1 LSPRAYARRRP
12 NRTAFAGVFAGTLL
26 CFLAIGAVLPVLPR
40 YVTEELGGSDVQVG
54 LVTGVFAFTALV
66 GRPFGG
72 RLADRRGRR
81 PIVLWG
87 MALAALGGALYSVSL
102 GVAGLV
108 VARLVLGV
116 GQGWVFTAGLAWAV
130 DLAPLERRGQ
140 VIGFF
145 GLGVWGGLSCGPPIG
160 EALRALG
167 SYELVWAFAAL
178 APVAGMAVVR
188 LVPDRHAD
196 AVRASAGDAREDRGG
211 ILPREAVAPGV
222 AIFCAAIGFA
232 ALTGFVVLLL
242 DDRGIGH
249 GAAVFTAF
257 ATTVV
262 LTRLALSPL
271 PDRVGPHVTACAA
284 AVAQA
289 AGLTLIAVAQSVP
302 VAVAGA
308 LAVGAGFSLSFPSLA
323 LVVVQ
328 RVDEHRRGAAMGAFT
343 AFFDLGVGLGA
354 PLAGLVSALGGYPA
368 AFGVAAAAAAAG
380 AVVAASTATP
390 AGRLLTVR
398 TRPSAGR

>member
-1 LSPRAYARRRP
+1 
-12 NRTAFAGVFAGTLL
+12 VFAGTLL

-40 YVTEELGGSDVQVG
+40 YITQELSGNDVEVG
-54 LVTGVFAFTALV
+54 IVTGAFAFTALI
-66 GRPFGG
+66 GRPYGG
-72 RLADRRGRR
+72 LLADRHGRR
-81 PIVLWG
+81 PIVLAG
-87 MALAALGGALYSVSL
+87 MAFTAVGGAIYALPLEVP
-102 GVAGLV
+102 GLV
-108 VARLVLGV
+108 FARLVLGV

-130 DLAPLERRGQ
+130 DMAPEERRGQ
-140 VIGFF
+140 VIAYF

-160 EALRALG
+160 EALRAIG

-178 APVAGMAVVR
+178 APLAGAAIVR
-188 LVPDRHAD
+188 LVPDPREEQ
-196 AVRASAGDAREDRGG
+196 AGTAGPEQEADRGSL
-211 ILPREAVAPGV
+211 LPREAVLPGV

-262 LTRLALSPL
+262 LTRIALSPL
-271 PDRVGPHVTACAA
+271 PDRVGPHITALAA

-308 LAVGAGFSLSFPSLA
+308 LLVGAGFSLSFPSLA
-323 LVVVQ
+323 LVVVE
-328 RVDEHRRGAAMGAFT
+328 RVDERRRGAAMGAFT
-343 AFFDLGVGLGA
+343 AFFDLGVGIGA
-354 PLAGLVSALGGYPA
+354 PLAGAVSALSGYPA
-368 AFGVAAAAAAAG
+368 AFGVAAGAAAVG
-380 AVVAASTATP
+380 ALV
-390 AGRLLTVR
+390 TVR
-398 TRPSAGR
+398 TRPSPGR

>member
-1 LSPRAYARRRP
+1 V
-12 NRTAFAGVFAGTLL
+12 AFVGVFAGTLL

-40 YVTEELGGSDVQVG
+40 YVTEELGGSDVEVG
-54 LVTGVFAFTALV
+54 LVTGAFAFTALI

-81 PIVLWG
+81 PIVLVG
-87 MALAALGGALYSVSL
+87 MGLTALGGAMYALPF

-108 VARLVLGV
+108 LARLVLGV

-130 DLAPLERRGQ
+130 DLAPVARRGQ

-178 APVAGMAVVR
+178 APLAGAAVVR
-188 LVPDRHAD
+188 TVRDRHGESVA
-196 AVRASAGDAREDRGG
+196 AGTEHSDDDRGG
-211 ILPREAVAPGV
+211 ILPAEAVLPGI

-242 DDRGIGH
+242 DERGIGN
-249 GAAVFTAF
+249 GATVFTAF

-262 LTRLALSPL
+262 LTRIALSPL
-271 PDRVGPHVTACAA
+271 PDRVGPHVTAVAA
-284 AVAQA
+284 ATAQA
-289 AGLTLIAVAQSVP
+289 AGLALIAVAQSLP

-328 RVDEHRRGAAMGAFT
+328 RVDERRRGAAMGAFT
-343 AFFDLGVGLGA
+343 AFFDLGVGIGA
-354 PLAGLVSALGGYPA
+354 PLAGLVSALAGYPA
-368 AFGVAAAAAAAG
+368 AFGAAAG
-380 AVVAASTATP
+380 AAAIGAVIAGATAREVA
-390 AGRLLTVR
+390 LTGR
-398 TRPSAGR
+398 TRPSPGR